1 MGIEP
6 TSSAWKADIL
16 ADVLY
21 PQLQN
26 ALYHNFAQMSSM
38 NLGSATVKVV
48 AFLIVGSS
56 RLLLCLCKS
65 QELRVSAVIVYFQH
79 STMVWAPITSP
90 PEVAASFLY
99 RNVLFAGELR
109 AYDRVCIMCRAISA
123 FSLSTNTSVT
133 YLGFMP
139 RVPIL
144 AWSNVL
150 CRLTSLDLQ

>member
-48 AFLIVGSS
+48 EA
-56 RLLLCLCKS
+56 
-65 QELRVSAVIVYFQH
+65 ENE
-79 STMVWAPITSP
+79 STVVRI
-90 PEVAASFLY
+90 
-99 RNVLFAGELR
+99 NR
-109 AYDRVCIMCRAISA
+109 AYYRQ
-123 FSLSTNTSVT
+123 STIRNDEKCH
-133 YLGFMP
+133 LLIF
-139 RVPIL
+139 
-144 AWSNVL
+144 
-150 CRLTSLDLQ
+150 Q

>member
-65 QELRVSAVIVYFQH
+65 QELRVSTVIVYFQH

-99 RNVLFAGELR
+99 RNVWFAGGDSGLMTG
-109 AYDRVCIMCRAISA
+109 YV
-123 FSLSTNTSVT
+123 
-133 YLGFMP
+133 
-139 RVPIL
+139 
-144 AWSNVL
+144 
-150 CRLTSLDLQ
+150 